1 MINRE
6 GTKKIIKISIIF
18 LFSIIILGYAFF
30 TSYNF
35 LAGPKISIY
44 EPLQNS
50 VINSQSVIIKG
61 TATRIKDINMN
72 GKPVIVDKDGNFEE
86 ILLLSPGYNST
97 LFSAKDRFNRTTEYK
112 LELVYKK

>member
-1 MINRE
+1 
-6 GTKKIIKISIIF
+6 
-18 LFSIIILGYAFF
+18 
-30 TSYNF
+30 
-35 LAGPKISIY
+35 
-44 EPLQNS
+44 
-50 VINSQSVIIKG
+50 
-61 TATRIKDINMN
+61 MN